1 MNIADQKAAT
11 SLLLDAH
18 HRAGHIEPV
27 DDENGQPAYRVT
39 AAGIEWALR
48 IIEQLATPDTG
59 STT

>member
-39 AAGIEWALR
+39 AARRGMRCSCRRRAR
-48 IIEQLATPDTG
+48 R
-59 STT
+59 